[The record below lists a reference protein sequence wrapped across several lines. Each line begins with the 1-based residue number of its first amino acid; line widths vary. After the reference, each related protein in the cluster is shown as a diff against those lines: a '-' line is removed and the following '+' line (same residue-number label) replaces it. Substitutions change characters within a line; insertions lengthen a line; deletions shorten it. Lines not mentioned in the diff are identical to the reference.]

1 MAEAYVVDDKK
12 KKKKKARAH
21 FNNNLADSMSNNAG
35 KPANPP
41 SGATAPVGLGS
52 L

>member
-1 MAEAYVVDDKK
+1 MAGVYAVDVDKPKK
-12 KKKKKARAH
+12 KKKDKKARAN

-35 KPANPP
+35 SPANPP
-41 SGATAPVGLGS
+41 AGLGN